1 MKKLNKIQF
10 EIYIK
15 ILEGGGGA
23 FLVFNKALGESDLIN
38 FIS

>member
-23 FLVFNKALGESDLIN
+23 YIVINKPRWAAD
-38 FIS
+38 